1 MSYYID
7 NRKIEFLKTFIAM
20 IEQDNYQYLY
30 DIDDKKSID
39 KILNDDR
46 ARAVIEQVKGLLY
59 GKSLYEQMTIDDVKA
74 ILYECILYYFEIIED
89 EIARKHLI
97 PRIVKR
103 IP

>member
-1 MSYYID
+1 MVVNSIKIDLLKSFVEMIENDNYKYLSNID
-7 NRKIEFLKTFIAM
+7 NKESIE
-20 IEQDNYQYLY
+20 N
-30 DIDDKKSID
+30 
-39 KILNDDR
+39 ILNDDA

>member
-1 MSYYID
+1 MVLNSIKIDLLKSFIEMIEKDNFKYLSNID
-7 NRKIEFLKTFIAM
+7 NK
-20 IEQDNYQYLY
+20 DNINNILS
-30 DIDDKKSID
+30 DDT
-39 KILNDDR
+39 

>member
-1 MSYYID
+1 MVLNSIKID
-7 NRKIEFLKTFIAM
+7 LLKSFIEM
-20 IEQDNYQYLY
+20 IVKDNFKYLSN
-30 DIDDKKSID
+30 IDDKESIEN
-39 KILNDDR
+39 ILNDDR